1 MMQKTEERE
10 TYLQPTA
17 FIDSDSAATISFA
30 EAASASASTETEK
43 AIRLY
48 YAVRDGI
55 RYDPYRIDLTR
66 NGLKASTI
74 LSRGYGYCV
83 AKAIVLAAAAR
94 SVGIPSRLGFA
105 NVRNHLITERL
116 RQLMKTDDFIFH
128 GYTELHLDGRWLKAT
143 PTFNLDLCNRFGVKP
158 LDFDGK
164 TDALLHPFDAKGN
177 KHMEYTCDHGHFAD
191 VPYERI
197 LAIFRTHYP
206 FYFEQKDF
214 KAGDFEREAQEEHR
228 TP

>member
-10 TYLQPTA
+10 IYLQPTP
-17 FIDSDSAATISFA
+17 FIDSDSEATRAFA
-30 EAASASASTETEK
+30 ETAAASASTETEK
-43 AIRLY
+43 AVRLY

-66 NGLKASTI
+66 KGLKASTI

-94 SVGIPSRLGFA
+94 SLGIPSRLGFA
-105 NVRNHLITERL
+105 DVRNHLITERL

-128 GYTELHLDGRWLKAT
+128 GYTELCLDGRWLKAT

-197 LAIFRTHYP
+197 LTIFRTHYS

-214 KAGDFEREAQEEHR
+214 KAGDFEKEAMEENR